1 MMSWPFVFVLTCKEK
16 VRSSAVFVHV
26 GGLTGLTGCCF
37 KVGECRFFIGWPKAK
52 KKYYDHWLINVIE
65 GIRANLPSYL
75 FTH

>member
-1 MMSWPFVFVLTCKEK
+1 MRENTLASMMSWPFVFVLTCKEK

-52 KKYYDHWLINVIE
+52 KSIMII
-65 GIRANLPSYL
+65 G
-75 FTH
+75 